1 MGGPMGDDGHDSD
14 LELPIKLGPC
24 SNGEYVPP
32 PMTAI
37 EAETIRATHEAA
49 DTQARRLGMS
59 RRTFLRSVSGAALM
73 LLTLDATARAARAGA
88 AGGRYLLHP
97 DAVGDLDAARAT
109 IAGNELIFDVQVHY
123 LNYDLARPGTVD
135 RGFSLFPQQRCGE
148 SDPRAC
154 FSVDHVIE
162 EMFLKSDTSKV
173 VMSAIPIP
181 GDGNPLSIDDMELVK
196 TIVTELCGRG
206 RVLVQGQTF
215 PSIGDASAQRDQMAQ
230 VRKDHKVVAWKVY
243 THAGGPPWWLDDHDP
258 GITQGGKA
266 FIENVR
272 AVGPKII
279 AVHKGLSLLGGGNRA
294 YASPVDVGPAAKANP
309 DVKFVVYH
317 SGFELGDTEGPYTDA
332 TADVGVNRLIKTAME
347 NGIGKD
353 GNVYAELGSTWR
365 LVMSDPTQA
374 AHVLG
379 KLLKQ
384 FGEDRVIWGTDSIW
398 YGSPQ
403 DQIQAFR
410 AFEITPQFQER
421 FGYPALTQKVME
433 KILGKNAAMLH
444 KIKSNVPAKC
454 DFTREEL
461 EEVRQELPTGAR
473 TFGPKSAQEVAAV
486 IRAHG
491 WA

>member
-1 MGGPMGDDGHDSD
+1 VGDDGHDPD

-32 PMTAI
+32 PMTAV
-37 EAETIRATHEAA
+37 EAETIRRTHELT

-88 AGGRYLLHP
+88 VGGRYLLHP
-97 DAVGDLDAARAT
+97 DAAGDLDAARAAIGGT
-109 IAGNELIFDVQVHY
+109 EFVFDVQVHY
-123 LNYDLARPGTVD
+123 LNYDLAQPG
-135 RGFSLFPQQRCGE
+135 RLGFASLFPQQRCGE

-154 FSVDHVIE
+154 FSVEHLLE
-162 EMFLKSDTSKV
+162 EMFLKSDTSKL

-196 TIVTELCGRG
+196 TIATELCGRG

-215 PSIGDASAQRDQMAQ
+215 PSIGDPSAQRDEMAQ
-230 VRKDHKVVAWKVY
+230 LRRDHKIVAWKVY

-258 GITQGGKA
+258 AAAQGGKA

-317 SGFELGDTEGPYTDA
+317 SGFELGDTEGAYTDA

-347 NGIGKD
+347 NGIGKG

-384 FGEDRVIWGTDSIW
+384 FGPDNIIWGTDSIW

-410 AFEITPQFQER
+410 SFEITAEFQEQ
-421 FGYPALTQKVME
+421 FGYPALTPDAKA
-433 KILGKNAAMLH
+433 KILGKNAAKMH
-444 KIKSNVPAKC
+444 KIKANAPAKC
-454 DFTREEL
+454 EFTPEEL
-461 EEVRQELPTGAR
+461 EQVRQELPTGAR
-473 TFGPKSAQEVAAV
+473 TYGPKTGQEVAAL

>member
-1 MGGPMGDDGHDSD
+1 MGNGGAEHGYDPD
-14 LELPIKLGPC
+14 LDLPIKLGPC

-32 PMTAI
+32 PMSAV
-37 EAETIRATHEAA
+37 EAETIRRTRDAA
-49 DTQARRLGMS
+49 ETQARRLGMS

-97 DAVGDLDAARAT
+97 DAAGDLDAARAA

-123 LNYDLARPGTVD
+123 LNYDLAQPG
-135 RGFSLFPQQRCGE
+135 GLGIGQLFPQQRCGE

-154 FSVDHVIE
+154 FSVDHLIE
-162 EMFLKSDTSKV
+162 EMFLKSDTSRI

-196 TIVTELCGRG
+196 SIMTELCGRG

-215 PSIGDASAQRDQMAQ
+215 PSAGDPSAQRDAMAQ
-230 VRKDHKVVAWKVY
+230 LRKDHNISAWKVY
-243 THAGGPPWWLDDHDP
+243 THAGAPPWWLDDHDP
-258 GITQGGKA
+258 NVAQGGKA

-279 AVHKGLSLLGGGNRA
+279 AVHKGFGLVGGSARG
-294 YASPVDVGPAAKANP
+294 YASPVDVGPAAKDNP
-309 DVKFVVYH
+309 DIKFVVYH
-317 SGFELGDTEGPYTDA
+317 SGYEPGEEEGPYTDA
-332 TADVGVNRLIKTAME
+332 TADAGVNRLIKTATD
-347 NGIGKD
+347 NGIGKG
-353 GNVYAELGSTWR
+353 GNIYPELGSTWR

-384 FGEDRVIWGTDSIW
+384 FGENRVIWGTDSIW

-410 AFEITPQFQER
+410 AFEITKDFQEQ
-421 FGYPALTQKVME
+421 FGYPALTQRAKE
-433 KILGKNAAMLH
+433 KILGKNASKIH
-444 KIKSNVPAKC
+444 KLKATKPKEC
-454 DFTREEL
+454 EFTREEL
-461 EEVRQELPTGAR
+461 EQVRQELPTGAR
-473 TFGPKSAQEVAAV
+473 AYGPKTGRQVAAL
-486 IRAHG
+486 IREHG

>member
-1 MGGPMGDDGHDSD
+1 MGDDGHDSD

-32 PMTAI
+32 PMTPI
-37 EAETIRATHEAA
+37 EAETIRRTHEAA
-49 DTQARRLGMS
+49 DTQARRLGVS
-59 RRTFLRSVSGAALM
+59 RRRFLRSVSGAALM

-97 DAVGDLDAARAT
+97 DAAGDLAAARAA

-123 LNYDLARPGTVD
+123 LNYDLAQPG
-135 RGFSLFPQQRCGE
+135 GLGIAALFPQQRCGE

-196 TIVTELCGRG
+196 MIMTELCGRG

-215 PSIGDASAQRDQMAQ
+215 PSIDDASAQRDQMAT
-230 VRKDHKVVAWKVY
+230 VRKDHKV
-243 THAGGPPWWLDDHDP
+243 
-258 GITQGGKA
+258 
-266 FIENVR
+266 F
-272 AVGPKII
+272 
-279 AVHKGLSLLGGGNRA
+279 GLVGGNNRP

-309 DVKFVVYH
+309 DIKFVIYH
-317 SGFELGDTEGPYTDA
+317 SGYEPEDKEGPYSDA

-353 GNVYAELGSTWR
+353 GNVYPELGSTWR
-365 LVMSDPTQA
+365 SVMSDPTQA

-384 FGEDRVIWGTDSIW
+384 FGPDRVVWGTDSIW

-410 AFEITPQFQER
+410 AFEITPQFQEQ
-421 FGYPALTQKVME
+421 FGYPALTPAVKE
-433 KILGKNAAMLH
+433 KILGKTSARIY
-444 KIKSNVPAKC
+444 KIKSSAPAKC

-461 EEVRQELPTGAR
+461 EQVRQELPTGAR
-473 TFGPKSAQEVAAV
+473 TYGPKTGQEVAAL

>member
-1 MGGPMGDDGHDSD
+1 MGDDGHDPD
-14 LELPIKLGPC
+14 QELPIKLERC

-32 PMTAI
+32 PLTPI
-37 EAETIRATHEAA
+37 ETETIRRTNEAA
-49 DTQARRLGMS
+49 DTQARLLGMS

-97 DAVGDLDAARAT
+97 DAAGDLDAARAA
-109 IAGNELIFDVQVHY
+109 IGGNEFIFDVQVHY
-123 LNYDLARPGTVD
+123 LNYDLAQPG
-135 RGFSLFPQQRCGE
+135 GPGLGALFPQQRCGE

-154 FSVDHVIE
+154 FSVEHLLE
-162 EMFLKSDTSKV
+162 EMFLKSDTSKL

-196 TIVTELCGRG
+196 RIATELCGRG
-206 RVLVQGQTF
+206 RVVVQGQTF
-215 PSIGDASAQRDQMAQ
+215 PSIGSASAQRDEMAQ
-230 VRKDHKVVAWKVY
+230 LRKDHKITAWKVY

-258 GITQGGKA
+258 SITQGGKA

-279 AVHKGLSLLGGGNRA
+279 AVHKGFGLVGGNNRP

-317 SGFELGDTEGPYTDA
+317 SGYEPGNNEGPYTDA
-332 TADVGVNRLIKTAME
+332 TADTGVNRLIKTAIE
-347 NGIGKD
+347 NDIGKD
-353 GNVYAELGSTWR
+353 GNVYPELGSTWR
-365 LVMSDPTQA
+365 SVMSDPTQA

-384 FGEDRVIWGTDSIW
+384 FGENRIIWGTDSIW

-410 AFEITPQFQER
+410 AFEITPQFQEQ
-421 FGYPALTQKVME
+421 FGYPALTSAVKE
-433 KILGKNAAMLH
+433 KILGKTSARIY
-444 KIKSNVPAKC
+444 KIKSSAPAKC

-461 EEVRQELPTGAR
+461 EQVRQDLPTGAR
-473 TFGPKSAQEVAAV
+473 TFGPKTEQELAAL

>member
-1 MGGPMGDDGHDSD
+1 MGDDGRDSD
-14 LELPIKLGPC
+14 LELPIKLGGC

-32 PMTAI
+32 PVTPV
-37 EAETIRATHEAA
+37 ERETVRRTREAA
-49 DTQARRLGMS
+49 ESQARRLGMS

-88 AGGRYLLHP
+88 AGGRYLLHR
-97 DAVGDLDAARAT
+97 DSIGDLDAARAA

-123 LNYDLARPGTVD
+123 LNFDLAQPAPLD
-135 RGFSLFPQQRCGE
+135 PGFSLLPQRRCGE
-148 SDPRAC
+148 GDERAC
-154 FSVDHVIE
+154 FSVEHLLE

-181 GDGNPLSIDDMELVK
+181 GPGNPLSIDDMELVK
-196 TIVTELCGRG
+196 RIMTELCGSG

-215 PSIGDASAQRDQMAQ
+215 PSIGDPSAQRDEMAKL
-230 VRKDHKVVAWKVY
+230 RNEHKIGAWKVY
-243 THAGGPPWWLDDHDP
+243 THAGGPPWWLDDHEADAA
-258 GITQGGKA
+258 QGGKA

-272 AVGPKII
+272 AVGPKVI
-279 AVHKGLSLLGGGNRA
+279 AVHKGLRIVGGGNGE

-317 SGFELGDTEGPYTDA
+317 SGFELSTNEGPYTEQ
-332 TADVGVNRLIKTAME
+332 TSNVGVNRLIKTAID
-347 NGIGKD
+347 NGIGKG
-353 GNVYAELGSTWR
+353 GNVYAELGSTWH

-384 FGEDRVIWGTDSIW
+384 FGPDNVVWGTDSIW

-410 AFEITPQFQER
+410 AFEITPEFQER
-421 FGYPALTQKVME
+421 FGYPALTPAEKE
-433 KILGKNAAMLH
+433 KILGKTSAKIY
-444 KIKSNVPAKC
+444 KIKSTAPKKC
-454 DFTREEL
+454 DFTRQEL
-461 EEVRQELPTGAR
+461 EDIRQQLPTGAR
-473 TFGPKSAQEVAAV
+473 AYGPKSAREVADL

>member
-1 MGGPMGDDGHDSD
+1 MGDDGHDPD
-14 LELPIKLGPC
+14 QELPIKLERC

-32 PMTAI
+32 PLTPI
-37 EAETIRATHEAA
+37 ETETIRRTNEAA
-49 DTQARRLGMS
+49 DTQARLLGMS

-97 DAVGDLDAARAT
+97 DAAGDLDTARAA
-109 IAGNELIFDVQVHY
+109 IGGNEFIFDVQVHY
-123 LNYDLARPGTVD
+123 LNYDLAQPG
-135 RGFSLFPQQRCGE
+135 GPGLGALFPQQRCGE

-154 FSVDHVIE
+154 FSVEHLLE
-162 EMFLKSDTSKV
+162 EMFLKSDTSKL

-196 TIVTELCGRG
+196 RIATELCGRG
-206 RVLVQGQTF
+206 RVVVQGQTF
-215 PSIGDASAQRDQMAQ
+215 PSIGSASAQRDEMAQ
-230 VRKDHKVVAWKVY
+230 LRKDHKITAWKVY

-258 GITQGGKA
+258 SITQGGKA

-279 AVHKGLSLLGGGNRA
+279 AVHKGFGLVGGNNRP

-317 SGFELGDTEGPYTDA
+317 SGYEPGNNEGPYTDA
-332 TADVGVNRLIKTAME
+332 TADTGVNRLIKTAIE
-347 NGIGKD
+347 NDIGKD
-353 GNVYAELGSTWR
+353 GNVYPELGSTWR
-365 LVMSDPTQA
+365 SVMSDPTQA

-384 FGEDRVIWGTDSIW
+384 FGENRIIWGTDSIW

-410 AFEITPQFQER
+410 AFEITPQFQEQ
-421 FGYPALTQKVME
+421 FGYPALTPQAKE
-433 KILGKNAAMLH
+433 KILGKNAAKIH
-444 KIKSNVPAKC
+444 KIKSNAPAKC

-461 EEVRQELPTGAR
+461 EQVRQELPTGAR
-473 TFGPKSAQEVAAV
+473 TFGPKTAQDVAAV

>member
-1 MGGPMGDDGHDSD
+1 MGDDGHDD
-14 LELPIKLGPC
+14 YLELPIKLGPC

-32 PMTAI
+32 PMTPV
-37 EAETIRATHEAA
+37 EAETIRRTRDAA
-49 DTQARRLGMS
+49 ETQARLLGMS

-88 AGGRYLLHP
+88 TGGRYLLHP
-97 DAVGDLDAARAT
+97 DAAGDLDAARAA
-109 IAGNELIFDVQVHY
+109 IAGNELVFDVQVHY
-123 LNYDLARPGTVD
+123 LNYDLAQPG
-135 RGFSLFPQQRCGE
+135 GLGIGQLFPQQRCGE

-173 VMSAIPIP
+173 VMSSIPIP
-181 GDGNPLSIDDMELVK
+181 GAGNPLSIDDMELVK
-196 TIVTELCGRG
+196 TIMTELCGRG

-215 PSIGDASAQRDQMAQ
+215 PSIGSASAQRDEMAQ
-230 VRKDHKVVAWKVY
+230 LRKDHNVAAWKVY
-243 THAGGPPWWLDDHDP
+243 THAGGPPWWLDDHD
-258 GITQGGKA
+258 GSITQGGNG

-279 AVHKGLSLLGGGNRA
+279 AVHKGFGLVGGSNRD
-294 YASPVDVGPAAKANP
+294 YASPIDVGPAAKANP

-317 SGFELGDTEGPYTDA
+317 SGYEPGDNEGPYTDE
-332 TADVGVNRLIKTAME
+332 TANVGVNRLIKTAVD
-347 NGIGKD
+347 NGIAKG
-353 GNVYAELGSTWR
+353 GNIYAELGSTWR
-365 LVMSDPTQA
+365 SVMSDPTQA

-384 FGEDRVIWGTDSIW
+384 FGPDNVVWGTDSIW

-410 AFEITPQFQER
+410 AFQITKEFQDQY
-421 FGYPALTQKVME
+421 GYPALTQQVKE
-433 KILGKNAAMLH
+433 KILGKNSA
-444 KIKSNVPAKC
+444 KIYKTKSSKPKVCN
-454 DFTREEL
+454 FTREEL
-461 EEVRQELPTGAR
+461 EQVRQDLPTGAR
-473 TFGPKSAQEVAAV
+473 TFGPETGRQVAAL
-486 IRAHG
+486 IRDHG

>member
-1 MGGPMGDDGHDSD
+1 MGDDGHGPD

-32 PMTAI
+32 PMTEI
-37 EAETIRATHEAA
+37 EAETIRRTHEAA
-49 DTQARRLGMS
+49 ATQARRLGIS

-97 DAVGDLDAARAT
+97 DAAGELDAARAA

-123 LNYDLARPGTVD
+123 LNYDLAGPG
-135 RGFSLFPQQRCGE
+135 GLGIGQLFPQQRCGE

-154 FSVDHVIE
+154 YSVEHVIE
-162 EMFLKSDTSKV
+162 EMFLKSDTSRV
-173 VMSAIPIP
+173 VMSAIPIQGP
-181 GDGNPLSIDDMELVK
+181 ANPLSIDDMELVK
-196 TIVTELCGRG
+196 TIMTELCGRG

-215 PSIGDASAQRDQMAQ
+215 PSVGDPNAQRAEMAQ
-230 VRKDHKVVAWKVY
+230 LREDHKIAAWKVY
-243 THAGGPPWWLDDHDP
+243 THAGAPPWWLDDHDP
-258 GITQGGKA
+258 NVAQGGKA

-279 AVHKGLSLLGGGNRA
+279 AVHKGFGLVGGSARGF
-294 YASPVDVGPAAKANP
+294 ASPIDVGPAAKENP

-317 SGFELGDTEGPYTDA
+317 SGYEPGDTEGPYTDA
-332 TADVGVNRLIKTAME
+332 TADVGVNRLIKTAVE
-347 NGIGKD
+347 NGIGKR
-353 GNVYAELGSTWR
+353 GNIYPELGSTWR
-365 LVMSDPTQA
+365 SVMGDPTQA

-410 AFEITPQFQER
+410 AFEITPQLQDE
-421 FGYPALTQKVME
+421 FGYPALTQKAKE
-433 KILGKNAAMLH
+433 KILGKNAA
-444 KIKSNVPAKC
+444 KIHNIKPTVPKSC

-461 EEVRQELPTGAR
+461 EQVRQQLPTGAR
-473 TFGPKSAQEVAAV
+473 AYGPKSGHEVAAL

-491 WA
+491 WV

>member
-1 MGGPMGDDGHDSD
+1 MGDDGHDSD
-14 LELPIKLGPC
+14 LELPIKLGPR

-32 PMTAI
+32 PMTPI
-37 EAETIRATHEAA
+37 EAETIRRTKEAA

-97 DAVGDLDAARAT
+97 DSIGDLDAARAA

-123 LNYDLARPGTVD
+123 LNYDLAQPGTLD
-135 RGFSLFPQQRCGE
+135 PGFRLFPQQRCGE

-181 GDGNPLSIDDMELVK
+181 GPGNPLSIDDMELVK
-196 TIVTELCGRG
+196 RIMNELCGSG
-206 RVLVQGQTF
+206 RVLLQGQTF
-215 PSIGDASAQRDQMAQ
+215 PSIGDAGAQRDAMAKVHDQ
-230 VRKDHKVVAWKVY
+230 HKIGAWKVY
-243 THAGGPPWWLDDHDP
+243 THAGGPPWWLDDHEA
-258 GITQGGKA
+258 GAAQGGKA

-272 AVGPKII
+272 AVGPKVI
-279 AVHKGLSLLGGGNRA
+279 AVHKGLKLVGGGNGE

-317 SGFELGDTEGPYTDA
+317 SGFELSDTEGPYTEA
-332 TADVGVNRLIKTAME
+332 TTDVGVNRLIKTAME
-347 NGIGKD
+347 NGIGKG
-353 GNVYAELGSTWR
+353 GNIYPELGSTWR

-384 FGEDRVIWGTDSIW
+384 FGPDNVVWGTDSIW

-410 AFEITPQFQER
+410 AFEITPEFQER
-421 FGYPALTQKVME
+421 FAYPALTPAVKE
-433 KILGKNAAMLH
+433 KILGKTSAKIY
-444 KIKSNVPAKC
+444 KIKSTAPKKC
-454 DFTREEL
+454 DFTRQEL
-461 EEVRQELPTGAR
+461 EQVRQQLPTGAR
-473 TFGPKSAQEVAAV
+473 AYGPTSAREVAAL

>member
-1 MGGPMGDDGHDSD
+1 MGDDGHDD
-14 LELPIKLGPC
+14 HLELPIKLGPC

-32 PMTAI
+32 PMTPV
-37 EAETIRATHEAA
+37 EAETIRRTREAA
-49 DTQARRLGMS
+49 ETQARLLGMS

-97 DAVGDLDAARAT
+97 DAAGDLDAARAV

-123 LNYDLARPGTVD
+123 LNFDLAQPGPLNP
-135 RGFSLFPQQRCGE
+135 GFSLLPQRRCGE
-148 SDPRAC
+148 ADERAC
-154 FSVDHVIE
+154 FSVEHLFE
-162 EMFLKSDTSKV
+162 EMFLKSDTSKI

-196 TIVTELCGRG
+196 RIATELCGRG

-230 VRKDHKVVAWKVY
+230 LRQDHKIAAWKVY
-243 THAGGPPWWLDDHDP
+243 THAGGPGWWLDDHDP
-258 GITQGGKA
+258 AAAQGGKA

-279 AVHKGLSLLGGGNRA
+279 AVHKGLRLVGGGNGS

-309 DVKFVVYH
+309 DIKFVVYH

-332 TADVGVNRLIKTAME
+332 TADTGVNRLIKTAIE

-353 GNVYAELGSTWR
+353 GNIYPELGSTWR

-384 FGEDRVIWGTDSIW
+384 FGEDRIIWGTDSIW

-410 AFEITPQFQER
+410 AFEITPQFQEQ
-421 FGYPALTQKVME
+421 FGYPALTQRAKE
-433 KILGKNAAMLH
+433 KILGKNAAKIH
-444 KIKSNVPAKC
+444 KIKSTAPKAC

-461 EEVRQELPTGAR
+461 EQVRQELPTGAR
-473 TFGPKSAQEVAAV
+473 TYGPKTGEEVAAL

-491 WA
+491 WT

>member
-1 MGGPMGDDGHDSD
+1 MDYDGLDPD

-32 PMTAI
+32 PMTAVD
-37 EAETIRATHEAA
+37 AEIIRQTHDAA

-88 AGGRYLLHP
+88 VGGRYLLHP
-97 DAVGDLDAARAT
+97 DAAGDLDAARAA
-109 IAGNELIFDVQVHY
+109 IGGNEFVFDVQVHY
-123 LNYDLARPGTVD
+123 LNYDLSQPG
-135 RGFSLFPQQRCGE
+135 GLGIGALFPQQRCGE
-148 SDPRAC
+148 SDSRAC
-154 FSVDHVIE
+154 FSVEHLLE
-162 EMFLKSDTSKV
+162 EMFLKSDTSKL

-196 TIVTELCGRG
+196 TIATELCGRG

-215 PSIGDASAQRDQMAQ
+215 PSIGDASAQREEMAN
-230 VRKDHKVVAWKVY
+230 VRKDHKVIAWKVY

-258 GITQGGKA
+258 SITQGGKA

-279 AVHKGLSLLGGGNRA
+279 AVHKGLSLLGGGNRE
-294 YASPVDVGPAAKANP
+294 YASPVDIGPAAKANP
-309 DVKFVVYH
+309 DIKFVVYH
-317 SGFELGDTEGPYTDA
+317 SGFELGVTEGPYTDA
-332 TADVGVNRLIKTAME
+332 AANVGVNRLITTAKE
-347 NGIGKD
+347 NDIGKG
-353 GNVYAELGSTWR
+353 GNVFAELGSTWR

-379 KLLKQ
+379 KLLRQ

-410 AFEITPQFQER
+410 AFEITPQFQEQ
-421 FGYPALTQKVME
+421 FGYPALTPAVKE
-433 KILGKNAAMLH
+433 KILG
-444 KIKSNVPAKC
+444 
-454 DFTREEL
+454 
-461 EEVRQELPTGAR
+461 
-473 TFGPKSAQEVAAV
+473 
-486 IRAHG
+486 
-491 WA
+491 

>member
-1 MGGPMGDDGHDSD
+1 MDDGHDSD

-37 EAETIRATHEAA
+37 EAETIRRTHEAA
-49 DTQARRLGMS
+49 DTQARRLAMS
-59 RRTFLRSVSGAALM
+59 RRRFLRSVSGAALM

-97 DAVGDLDAARAT
+97 DAAGDLAAARAA
-109 IAGNELIFDVQVHY
+109 IAGNEFIFDVQVHY
-123 LNYDLARPGTVD
+123 LNYDLAQPGMLD

-162 EMFLKSDTSKV
+162 EMFLKSDTSKL

-181 GDGNPLSIDDMELVK
+181 GNGNPLSIDDMELVK
-196 TIVTELCGRG
+196 RIMTELCGRG

-215 PSIGDASAQRDQMAQ
+215 PSIGDASAQRDEMAK
-230 VRKDHKVVAWKVY
+230 VRKDHNVIAWKVY

-258 GITQGGKA
+258 SITQGGKG

-279 AVHKGLSLLGGGNRA
+279 AVHKGFGLVGGNNRP

-309 DVKFVVYH
+309 DVKFVIYH
-317 SGFELGDTEGPYTDA
+317 SGYEPEDQEGPYTDA

-347 NGIGKD
+347 NGIGKN
-353 GNVYAELGSTWR
+353 GNVYPELGSTWR
-365 LVMSDPTQA
+365 SVMSDPTQA

-384 FGEDRVIWGTDSIW
+384 FGPDRVVWGTDSIW

-410 AFEITPQFQER
+410 SFEITPQFQEQ
-421 FGYPALTQKVME
+421 FGYPALTPAVKE
-433 KILGKNAAMLH
+433 KILGKTSARIY
-444 KIKSNVPAKC
+444 KIKSSAPARC
-454 DFTREEL
+454 DFTRQEL
-461 EEVRQELPTGAR
+461 EQVRQELPTGAR
-473 TFGPKSAQEVAAV
+473 TYGPKTGQEVAAL